1 MDIVRNTPY
10 PSDPPY
16 VMSAAHWVAVAVR
29 ANTVARGVQ
38 IANRLRKE
46 VGSL

>member
-1 MDIVRNTPY
+1 MVRNSPY

-16 VMSAAHWVAVAVR
+16 VMSAAFWVAVAVR
-29 ANTVARGVQ
+29 ANTVVRGVQ

-46 VGSL
+46 VKI